1 MYNKT
6 GSQSQKLG
14 SAVQILADVSNQKS
28 VGCIVGSALGAAV
41 GNKKIAKAGTPIKVN
56 LTERDT
62 APAVLADESVV
73 MNAVLLHDVDVTDG
87 NNNGTALIFGFVN
100 VNRLE
105 ADVQTLVTAAT
116 GATGVSPLLVFMT

>member
-6 GSQSQKLG
+6 GMKNKILG
-14 SAVQILADVSNQKS
+14 SSTQILADVESQKS
-28 VGCIVGSALGAAV
+28 VSCIVDTAIGVAV
-41 GNKKIAKAGTPIKVN
+41 GARKIAKAGTPVN
-56 LTERDT
+56 INLMDRNTT
-62 APAVLADESVV
+62 PAVLATASVV

-105 ADVQTLVTAAT
+105 ADVQALVTTAT
-116 GATGVSPLLVFMT
+116 GATGVSPLLVFMK